1 MSLTRKVMRF
11 GQQIPI
17 LIGILKRFKAHRA
30 KKVKMIFVQT
40 LADIFG
46 SLYFLFD
53 HPLYF
58 TNTGFLK
65 TWSPELKDRIG
76 WWSEFWWLLQC
87 ICEIMVHTVII

>member
-76 WWSEFWWLLQC
+76 WWSEFWWLL
-87 ICEIMVHTVII
+87 